1 MLSRMVAG
9 GANVVCGGVLL
20 GWLCA
25 GISLANDPE
34 MDAVGA
40 ASQEMK
46 AAYAEGDAD
55 RAAAA
60 AERYTAALER
70 VFGAGS
76 NDTADGYAWQAKFHA
91 RAGNAAKATDARRA
105 ALGIISTTR
114 SRKPEFES
122 ASLLALAM
130 ASSDLDEFD
139 VAAELAIRAAA
150 ILREGGYEC
159 HPIVP
164 NVLASLAMKAGAE
177 GRALQEEQCLELGLW
192 AATKA
197 FGDESSQQV
206 DFLTALA
213 SVYESRQRYPEGA
226 ALFERAIAI
235 REKNG
240 GGDERGLAACYI
252 GASLCRELMGEYAKA
267 EATARRAAERAVQ
280 RMSPQ
285 GPGVADI
292 LQTLARVCAHQG
304 KWEEAESFAKQSL
317 EMVERKHGERSNEAS
332 ESMQTLAMVY
342 TLQERVGEAEALV
355 RQSLAISEMQ
365 GNSAN
370 DGLFCAIK
378 LAYLLWDSGKHD
390 EAEQIFEQTIATAKK
405 GWGEDDVRLSVL
417 KSNFAANCFYQGRYE
432 EAEKLTRQALAA
444 LRGAL
449 GDTHPRVS
457 TVFINLATTE
467 AAQGRW
473 EEAAEDNDNGCRG
486 MAQQIR
492 ETIAVLPPVQQLRL
506 LRGQYAIGYQAALT
520 MGMLQQSNPRIRV
533 LSAGWLTN
541 GKAIAHEAS
550 ARQTQ
555 MVGWRAAEGQGAAAA
570 PWVEIDTVRA
580 HISPS
585 AVLIDIARFDVFNY
599 AARRKGEDWKPA
611 RYAAWIVPPQGQG
624 SVEVVDL
631 GEASEIDAAVT
642 VYRESLRAA
651 IGENGLVS
659 SAGEAKAEQ
668 VLMEA
673 AKPLVDKVLR
683 PIMAGV
689 TAAGCEKST
698 TELILSPDGELWLV
712 PWAALPLED
721 GRYLVE
727 QYAISTVTSG
737 RDLVPSHERAESLES
752 LVFADPSFD
761 LPAQDLVKAV
771 KAIDVPDELS
781 ALPADI
787 SIASA
792 GAGRRSVSEIGW
804 AQPLPASVGEARRV
818 AERIEE
824 ITGSKPNVFLRERA
838 LEERVKRAESPRILH
853 FATHGFVLPDQVT
866 SVARIE
872 QQSRFSKPDKP
883 IQGLT
888 SEAGEPLE
896 DPLLRCGLLLA
907 GCNASATARPEGV
920 DDGCLTGKEIVAL
933 DLRGTELVVL
943 SACETGLGRVQYGEG
958 VAGLRQAFLIAGAEA
973 VLASLWQ
980 VPDAATAELISR
992 FFANLADDR
1001 GNARALQESQREAI
1015 EKRRKSLGAA
1025 HPAAWAAFQVTGR

>member
-1 MLSRMVAG
+1 
-9 GANVVCGGVLL
+9 LL
-20 GWLCA
+20 
-25 GISLANDPE
+25 IDLANRAE
-34 MDAVGA
+34 QAGRLT
-40 ASQEMK
+40 QE
-46 AAYAEGDAD
+46 EHC
-55 RAAAA
+55 
-60 AERYTAALER
+60 L
-70 VFGAGS
+70 
-76 NDTADGYAWQAKFHA
+76 
-91 RAGNAAKATDARRA
+91 
-105 ALGIISTTR
+105 
-114 SRKPEFES
+114 ES
-122 ASLLALAM
+122 A
-130 ASSDLDEFD
+130 
-139 VAAELAIRAAA
+139 
-150 ILREGGYEC
+150 
-159 HPIVP
+159 
-164 NVLASLAMKAGAE
+164 
-177 GRALQEEQCLELGLW
+177 LW
-192 AATKA
+192 AATQVFGEESAQRLDVLTVLA
-197 FGDESSQQV
+197 F
-206 DFLTALA
+206 
-213 SVYESRQRYPEGA
+213 VYEGRQRYSEA
-226 ALFERAIAI
+226 STLWEKAIAI
-235 REKNG
+235 RDKNL
-240 GGDERGLAACYI
+240 GGDECELATCCKAAARCQEAI
-252 GASLCRELMGEYAKA
+252 GDYSKA
-267 EATARRAAERAVQ
+267 EVIGRRAAGFVSACSGKE
-280 RMSPQ
+280 SPE
-285 GPGVADI
+285 VAEVAGC
-292 LQTLARVCAHQG
+292 LARALAKQG

-317 EMVERKHGERSNEAS
+317 TIIETKHGGMSQEANHARH
-332 ESMQTLAMVY
+332 TLAVVY
-342 TLQERVGEAEALV
+342 VLQNRLEEAEALV
-355 RQSLAISEMQ
+355 RKSLAASKSRE
-365 GNSAN
+365 
-370 DGLFCAIK
+370 DGKDDVLVDVSM
-378 LAYLLWDSGKHD
+378 LAFLLWESGKHD
-390 EAEQIFEQTIATAKK
+390 EADELFSQAINGAEKD
-405 GWGEDDVRLSVL
+405 WGEDSVAL
-417 KSNFAANCFYQGRYE
+417 TFVKSNFAANCFYQGRYE

-444 LRGAL
+444 LCGTL
-449 GDTHPRVS
+449 GDTHPQVS
-457 TVFINLATTE
+457 TVLINLATIE
-467 AAQGRW
+467 AALGRW

-492 ETIAVLPPVQQLRL
+492 GTIAVLPPVQQLRL

-550 ARQTQ
+550 ARQSQ

-570 PWVEIDTVRA
+570 PWVETETVRA
-580 HISPS
+580 HIPPS

-642 VYRESLRAA
+642 AYRESLRYA

-668 VLMEA
+668 LLREA

-712 PWAALPLED
+712 PWAALPIED

-771 KAIDVPDELS
+771 KAIDVPDEPS

-824 ITGSKPNVFLRERA
+824 ITGAKPNVFLRERA
-838 LEERVKRAESPRILH
+838 LEERVKRARSPRILH